1 MAVARFHFPLEALLT
16 HRLHVEKEKQRKL
29 AEVQNEIQ
37 AITRQLHETHAT
49 IAAEN
54 KTLTATQLTGTLDM
68 QYIAYEK
75 RYVGNLHVRIILGM
89 QKLAALELKLA
100 AARAE
105 LLAAAR
111 DRRVIEKLKER
122 QHLRWKEAQDKK
134 EAALMDEIGTQLAL
148 RHAAESSENETTD
161 PAGALEYLESANT
174 ETAS

>member
-29 AEVQNEIQ
+29 AEVQNEITTL
-37 AITRQLHETHAT
+37 TRQLQETHAR

-54 KTLTATQLTGTLDM
+54 RSLTANQLTGTLDM

-89 QKLAALELKLA
+89 QKLVALESKLA

-111 DRRVIEKLKER
+111 DRRVIEKLKEK
-122 QHLRWKEAQDKK
+122 QLARWREAQNKK
-134 EAALMDEIGTQLAL
+134 EAALMDEIGTQLSL
-148 RHAAESSENETTD
+148 RHSAESAEREAD
-161 PAGALEYLESANT
+161 ELARALEFVESAST
-174 ETAS
+174 ESAS